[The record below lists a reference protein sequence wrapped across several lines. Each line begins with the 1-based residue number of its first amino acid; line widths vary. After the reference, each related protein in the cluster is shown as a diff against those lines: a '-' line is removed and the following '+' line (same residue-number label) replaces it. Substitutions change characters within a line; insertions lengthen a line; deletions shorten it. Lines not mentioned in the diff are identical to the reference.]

1 MDGTL
6 DLDPD
11 LNDITV
17 FAAVA
22 RALSFVEA
30 SRRLGVPRSSVSR
43 SIARLENQLGVLLL
57 QRTSR
62 SVQLTEDG
70 RVFLERCGG
79 LLDEVREVCR
89 SLRHDSG
96 DFQGQLR
103 VTATTPTGSHIIGPA
118 LIAFGAKHPALRIN
132 LRLTNANLDLIEEGL
147 DLAFRL
153 GPLEDSGLVARH
165 LWSVPYGLF
174 GRPDVVRK
182 VFGAERPRHP
192 SELVGKPAVIAAPMT
207 RWKFRS
213 STGSVHQVAP
223 MPSFVVDDIR
233 VALTAVSAGLGF
245 GYAPLEMAEGLGLM
259 SVDID
264 GWSPTSREMLAVFP
278 SARHL
283 APKVRAAVKA
293 VFEYRTSVGAI
304 SGPASDN
311 PRLE

>member
-1 MDGTL
+1 MDGSIDL
-6 DLDPD
+6 DLD

-30 SRRLGVPRSSVSR
+30 SRRLGAPRSSVSR

-70 RVFLERCGG
+70 RLFLERCGG

-89 SLRHDSG
+89 SLRHNSG
-96 DFQGQLR
+96 DLQGQLR
-103 VTATTPTGSHIIGPA
+103 VTAPTPTGSHSIGPA

-132 LRLTNANLDLIEEGL
+132 LRLTNANLDLVEEGL

-174 GRPDVVRK
+174 GRPDVVQN
-182 VFGAERPRHP
+182 VFGAERPRNP
-192 SELVGKPAVIAAPMT
+192 SELAGKPAVVAAPET
-207 RWKFRS
+207 YWKFRS

-223 MPSFVVDDIR
+223 TPSLVVDDLR
-233 VALTAVSAGLGF
+233 VALAAVSAGLGL
-245 GYAPLEMAEGLGLM
+245 GYAPLEMAEGLGLI

-264 GWSPTSREMLAVFP
+264 GWSPPSREMFAVFP

-283 APKVRAAVKA
+283 APKVRAAVNA
-293 VFEYRTSVGAI
+293 VLEYRTSI
-304 SGPASDN
+304 GPFPGPRPTN
-311 PRLE
+311 PREK